1 MLLFT
6 RLLRSPA
13 LALCLSTTAA
23 QADLTAAD
31 LWTEWRDYASSTGYY
46 ISAREVTDSDGLTL
60 NNLSM
65 RMDLEETSGKQY
77 SQHQDGYLTLYR
89 ERRWQRFCGAA
100 DLVGH
105 RSQDKRRNWRK
116 RLIYDRNHNDLSGF
130 YSHW

>member
-65 RMDLEETSGKQY
+65 RMDLEETSGNSTVNIKMGTLRFIENADG
-77 SQHQDGYLTLYR
+77 SVSCGLLGWKVHHQAPSLREAAAYLI
-89 ERRWQRFCGAA
+89 
-100 DLVGH
+100 
-105 RSQDKRRNWRK
+105 DKIFRGW
-116 RLIYDRNHNDLSGF
+116 G
-130 YSHW
+130 